1 MRGSERIVR
10 ELAFVLGLREL
21 RLAVPELTL
30 LVRHI
35 LPGEPDDLGER
46 TMIRL
51 DFRRDMP
58 TLDKGRAEQYERVWG
73 TRDVVLCLFLPVSWL
88 SWRSAILGRGE
99 Q

>member
-1 MRGSERIVR
+1 MRGTERIVR
-10 ELAFVLGLREL
+10 ELALVLGLREL
-21 RLAVPELTL
+21 RLAVPELAL

-51 DFRRDMP
+51 DFRRDMA
-58 TLDKGRAEQYERVWG
+58 TLDKGRAEQYKRVRG
-73 TRDVVLCLFLPVSWL
+73 TGDVILRLFLPVSRL
-88 SWRSAILGRGE
+88 SWCSAILGRWE